1 MSQIPLTLATDI
13 TDIRPL
19 GAKKIIFPKNLS
31 GDDIGSALSAALAVY
46 PAAPVIV
53 IDTPDASVYY
63 LNTSTRQA

>member
-1 MSQIPLTLATDI
+1 MGQIPLTLATGI

-19 GAKKIIFPKNLS
+19 GAKKVTFPKNLS
-31 GDDIGSALSAALAVY
+31 SDDIGSALSAAIITF

-63 LNTSTRQA
+63 LNTSTRKS